1 MSICFLHA
9 VETKKRT
16 GVNISSANSLFCVL
30 FCVVV
35 VVAENEGDAQTSDAI
50 ATRVSCSLGGSL
62 LQRRFLQ
69 IVVGEE
75 EMETGRDWYFPF
87 QCCICNLFFFKRRWW
102 SRGNSV
108 PMPCVLLKLSPKF
121 SAARTLV
128 IYIWW

>member
-16 GVNISSANSLFCVL
+16 GVNISSVNSLFCVL

-35 VVAENEGDAQTSDAI
+35 VVVVVAEKEGDAQASDAI

-75 EMETGRDWYFPF
+75 EMETGRDRYFPF
-87 QCCICNLFFFKRRWW
+87 QCCICNLFF
-102 SRGNSV
+102 SREGGEVEEIRSRCHV
-108 PMPCVLLKLSPKF
+108 FC
-121 SAARTLV
+121 
-128 IYIWW
+128 